1 MGAIKS
7 GIGPFEWPDHASPEP
22 SLGQGQPT
30 PEDLRLARGPLPA
43 TNILPAC
50 PRPCLRQKATLT
62 KSPRRSTKSQEH
74 LMQRWPDTFILTRA
88 LQSTEPKW
96 PQSLLRSTD
105 RPDRRTAPPAPH
117 RLQCHLTEWGWQVV
131 RPDLRHHRK
140 LRSVRP
146 RARTWAKPL
155 KTANSAPPDPGLGLG
170 LSPGRQRTPL
180 RPTQGSDLG

>member
-7 GIGPFEWPDHASPEP
+7 GIGPFEGLDHTLPEP

-30 PEDLRLARGPLPA
+30 PEDLRLARGPPPA
-43 TNILPAC
+43 TNTFLAR
-50 PRPCLRQKATLT
+50 PRPCLRQEATLT
-62 KSPRRSTKSQEH
+62 KSLRQPTRLQEH
-74 LMQRWPDTFILTRA
+74 LMQRWPDTFILTCA

-96 PQSLLRSTD
+96 PQSLRRSTD
-105 RPDRRTAPPAPH
+105 RPNRRTTPPAPH
-117 RLQCHLTEWGWQVV
+117 RLQCHLTEWGWQAV

-140 LRSVRP
+140 LRSAQP
-146 RARTWAKPL
+146 RARTRAKPL

-170 LSPGRQRTPL
+170 LSPGRRWTPL